1 MHLLPG
7 INTIL
12 TLTGRRCMD
21 LVHIISNGN
30 RRFAMI
36 CNPDADLR
44 GFLVEMKRLTPSAVR
59 GEFTLEIVGIERFI
73 ADMVYIPEERRGL
86 YINQREALRF
96 ANGRIIKDSDLNEN
110 SNTLVEINEKLR
122 ELERLYI

>member
-12 TLTGRRCMD
+12 TLTGRRYMD

-36 CNPDADLR
+36 SNPDADLR

-73 ADMVYIPEERRGL
+73 ADMVFIPEERRGL